1 MKNKHPN
8 IKFTSKFKKN
18 DYFPFLD
25 VKVRRSKKQLVTLV
39 FLKEHLVVFY
49 QL

>member
-18 DYFPFLD
+18 DCFPFSD

-39 FLKEHLVVFY
+39 FLKEYLVVFY
-49 QL
+49 KL